1 VETLV
6 INDATARTNA
16 LLSKQVDVINRVDFK
31 IVDALAKAPGCPCRK
46 SDPDVLVMQSA
57 EMGLCE
63 DSTDALNFARN
74 RRVLVQRQVRAG
86 LVVICHVR

>member
-1 VETLV
+1 MTL
-6 INDATARTNA
+6 R
-16 LLSKQVDVINRVDFK
+16 LELNRILYD
-31 IVDALAKAPGCPCRK
+31 CPYRK

-74 RRVLVQRQVRAG
+74 RRVLG
-86 LVVICHVR
+86 